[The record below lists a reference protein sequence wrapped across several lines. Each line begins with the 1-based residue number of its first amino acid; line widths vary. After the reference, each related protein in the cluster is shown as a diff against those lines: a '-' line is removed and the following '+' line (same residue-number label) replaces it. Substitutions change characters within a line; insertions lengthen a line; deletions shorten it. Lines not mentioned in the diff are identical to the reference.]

1 MLLYYYLRYPHLQ
14 WVWLLSQASLGPLCA
29 WCSPGKIVERNLWC
43 GRCVSGCI
51 WTRGSSRVSRS
62 RKPIRHPSAGRQIGP
77 PLDPSLMS
85 DREKLKHS
93 LKLIYV
99 FPVHTRADLS
109 NIFAIESTSKS
120 KHFSKHV
127 PPKSIFW
134 FSELTLAAKLRAP
147 IDRGRK
153 KVSNIG

>member
-1 MLLYYYLRYPHLQ
+1 MIECHSSTVYDVVLVSRAWKMLLYYYLRHPRLQ
-14 WVWLLSQASLGPLCA
+14 WVLPLSQASLGHLCA

-62 RKPIRHPSAGRQIGP
+62 RKPLRHPSAGRQIGP

-99 FPVHTRADLS
+99 FPVHTRTWVIFLLLKALPNQSTFLNTSLPNQYSGFLS
-109 NIFAIESTSKS
+109 
-120 KHFSKHV
+120 
-127 PPKSIFW
+127 
-134 FSELTLAAKLRAP
+134 
-147 IDRGRK
+147 
-153 KVSNIG
+153 